1 MSYTR
6 FLVPEPIHTFNA
18 SHTDKEI
25 RAWQAEQIAEKV
37 AETTMKLIDQL
48 NLPLEPANAQPAS
61 TTDFEKNSA
70 QSEQPMELDLTQ
82 FP

>member
-1 MSYTR
+1 MD
-6 FLVPEPIHTFNA
+6 FLERVWDGR
-18 SHTDKEI
+18 HTDEEI
-25 RAWQAEQIAEKV
+25 RTWQAEQIAEKV

-70 QSEQPMELDLTQ
+70 ASEQPTGLDSIQ
-82 FP
+82 SA

>member
-6 FLVPEPIHTFNA
+6 FLAPEPIHTFNA
-18 SHTDKEI
+18 SHTDAEVK
-25 RAWQAEQIAEKV
+25 AWQAEQNKS
-37 AETTMKLIDQL
+37 QL
-48 NLPLEPANAQPAS
+48 ELPLENATAQPAS

-70 QSEQPMELDLTQ
+70 QSEQPTELDLTQ